1 MNGGD
6 VMGYRDKTIID
17 RSGAYDFCIMEV
29 RLRKKGAAPGTKE
42 DVRLL
47 MVDSHIETLQF
58 VQENMQQFVGNIVRL
73 RRLETQPQAINESAK
88 MFRKNLEPLLSTLAA
103 ANGEG
108 MMDKLS
114 ASLKKALLLMV
125 MERYHDREK
134 ACRIL
139 GISREKLDKELILCG
154 VAP

>member
-1 MNGGD
+1 
-6 VMGYRDKTIID
+6 MGYRDKTIND
-17 RSGAYDFCIMEV
+17 KSGAFDYCIMEV
-29 RLRKKGAAPGTKE
+29 RLRKKGAAAGTKE
-42 DVRLL
+42 DVRML

-73 RRLETQPQAINESAK
+73 RRLEAHPQVINDSAK
-88 MFRKNLEPLLSTLAA
+88 LFQSNLDPLLSTLAA

-108 MMDKLS
+108 VMDKLS
-114 ASLKKALLLMV
+114 TTLKKALLVMV

-134 ACRIL
+134 ACRVL

-154 VAP
+154 VPG